1 MNLSLDLVPML
12 TAALFVGLR
21 VGGVMVFSPFL
32 GSLSVP
38 LPVKAGLTLAVTALL
53 YCVHPAPPLATG
65 LLGWTRIA
73 LGEAVIGLLLGLTL
87 TFVLEAAQWAGQ
99 MIGMQM
105 GFSLVNILDPQTMV
119 DTPVLSIFS
128 QLVALLIFLQLDV
141 HHWLLRGLAASFRYL
156 PPGAVLPRSPL
167 TAGVMAAAGSLWLAG
182 LQIAAPVVVAT
193 LLADIALGFMGKAS
207 PQLPVLFFG
216 LSIKTLLGMAVLV
229 STLALWPKIL
239 EKQFAAAIAA
249 GEHLLHLAR

>member
-1 MNLSLDLVPML
+1 MDIGLNLGSML
-12 TAALFVGLR
+12 AAALFAGLR
-21 VGGVMVFSPFL
+21 IGGVMVFSPFL

-38 LPVKAGLTLAVTALL
+38 MQVKAGLTLALTALL
-53 YCVHPAPPLATG
+53 YPAYAFPRIESS

-87 TFVLEAAQWAGQ
+87 NFILEAAQFAGQ

-105 GFSLVNILDPQTMV
+105 GFSLVNILDPQTQV

-141 HHWLLRGLAASFRYL
+141 HHWLLRGLAASFSYL
-156 PPGAVLPRSPL
+156 PPGAAWPKLGL
-167 TAGVMAAAGSLWLAG
+167 TAGVLQAAGSLWLVG
-182 LQIAAPVVVAT
+182 LQIAAPVVAAT
-193 LLADIALGFMGKAS
+193 LLADIALGFLGKAS

-216 LSIKTLLGMAVLV
+216 LSIKSLLGLVVLV
-229 STLALWPKIL
+229 GTLALWPRVF
-239 EKQFAAAIAA
+239 ERQFSAAIAA

>member
-1 MNLSLDLVPML
+1 MDIGINLGQML
-12 TAALFVGLR
+12 AAALFAGLR

-38 LPVKAGLTLAVTALL
+38 MQAKAGLTLALTALL
-53 YCVHPAPPLATG
+53 YPAYAFPRIETS
-65 LLGWTRIA
+65 LLGWTQIA

-87 TFVLEAAQWAGQ
+87 NFILEAAQWAGQ

-156 PPGAVLPRSPL
+156 PPGAAVSRMGLASGL
-167 TAGVMAAAGSLWLAG
+167 LEAAGGLWLVG

-216 LSIKTLLGMAVLV
+216 LSIKTLLGMVVLV
-229 STLALWPKIL
+229 GTLAAWPRIF
-239 EKQFAAAIAA
+239 ERQFATAIAS
-249 GEHLLHLAR
+249 GERLLHLAR

>member
-1 MNLSLDLVPML
+1 MDLGLNLGQML
-12 TAALFVGLR
+12 AAALFAGLR
-21 VGGVMVFSPFL
+21 IGGVMVFSPFL

-38 LPVKAGLTLAVTALL
+38 MQVKAGLTVALTALL
-53 YCVHPAPPLATG
+53 YPAYAFPRVEAS

-87 TFVLEAAQWAGQ
+87 NFILEAAQWAGQ

-156 PPGAVLPRSPL
+156 PPGAAVPRPAL
-167 TAGVMAAAGSLWLAG
+167 TNGLMEAAGGVWLVG

-193 LLADIALGFMGKAS
+193 LLADLALGFMGKVS

-229 STLALWPKIL
+229 GTLALWPRIF
-239 EKQFAAAIAA
+239 EKQFTLAIAT
-249 GEHLLHLAR
+249 GERLLHLAR